1 MPPCTVLI
9 FCYSTNVASVCRDE
23 FAAGPRCGQ
32 AGGRAVVG
40 KGWAGGGSGQDSM
53 EVAVAS
59 SSRALSCLAQEHSH
73 AAQAID
79 VVVIGVGA

>member
-1 MPPCTVLI
+1 MSQV
-9 FCYSTNVASVCRDE
+9 S
-23 FAAGPRCGQ
+23 AATSLQRGRGVDRR
-32 AGGRAVVG
+32 AGGRL
-40 KGWAGGGSGQDSM
+40 WARGGLGGGSGQDSM